1 VSVDPAVPPP
11 PPGSPTP
18 QRDDEALRREND
30 ALLHELEN
38 SYAQLAAV
46 LQVSQDETRIAY
58 AELEE
63 KLVVQ
68 EKKLVELAF
77 LGGALEAFLDEG
89 DPDALRRT
97 VLDKICLLLPVDL
110 AFLALRPDL
119 AGGLKR
125 ERDVVRAAAP
135 DRARRDAMEAVLR
148 RVEQSGRAVWLVPD
162 LDADPSAA
170 ILRLRPDARSAACLA
185 LRARGRLLGI
195 LLLNSRLRAN
205 FRDDQEPLLD
215 TFAHH
220 AAAALHAA
228 LEMQLHRAVVA
239 ELVRRSGMTEVALET
254 AIRAAAQGPRPL
266 DGVQRAFAA
275 AAAAPETPPSSIVKS
290 ESA

>member
-1 VSVDPAVPPP
+1 MSVNPEVPASPPD
-11 PPGSPTP
+11 TVALH
-18 QRDDEALRREND
+18 RDVEALRREND
-30 ALLHELEN
+30 ALLRELEN

-68 EKKLVELAF
+68 EKKIVELAF
-77 LGGALEAFLDEG
+77 LGGALEALLDEG

-97 VLDKICLLLPVDL
+97 ILDKICLLLPVDL

-119 AGGLKR
+119 DGGLKR
-125 ERDVVRAAAP
+125 ERDVIRAAAP

-148 RVEQSGRAVWLVPD
+148 RVEQGGRAVWLVPD

-228 LEMQLHRAVVA
+228 LEVQLHRAVVA
-239 ELVRRSGMTEVALET
+239 DLARRSGLTEVALET
-254 AIRAAAQGPRPL
+254 AIRAAARGQRPL
-266 DGVQRAFAA
+266 EPVQRAFAA
-275 AAAAPETPPSSIVKS
+275 AAAASDTRPPSIVKT
-290 ESA
+290 ENA